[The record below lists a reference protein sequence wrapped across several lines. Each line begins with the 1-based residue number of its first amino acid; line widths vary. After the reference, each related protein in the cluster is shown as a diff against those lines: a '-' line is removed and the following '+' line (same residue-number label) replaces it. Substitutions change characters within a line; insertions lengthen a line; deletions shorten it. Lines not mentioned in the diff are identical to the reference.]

1 MLCLEAVVGLQ
12 CSDQT
17 SLLLSVSSGNGDS
30 NRSQENAASPIA
42 ALSSR
47 TRGCDEKDPSTS
59 FVVPRICG
67 DFTREEKRC
76 GEFGIL
82 IFDIPSRINSQPMGD
97 PISCHHLTRRRPL
110 FSLHACLMTRNH
122 WGSMFLPTCKPHI
135 MQQVNFCSLS
145 SRHLGYTRFFACSSL
160 ASYLIGDQNGGRSP
174 SQEPT
179 PVPFIIN
186 LRCKDSPMIQISA
199 NC

>member
-67 DFTREEKRC
+67 DFIREEKRC

-82 IFDIPSRINSQPMGD
+82 IFDIPSSLNSQTNGR
-97 PISCHHLTRRRPL
+97 SHL
-110 FSLHACLMTRNH
+110 
-122 WGSMFLPTCKPHI
+122 
-135 MQQVNFCSLS
+135 LS
-145 SRHLGYTRFFACSSL
+145 SSYQKKTSVLTSCMLDDKESLGKY
-160 ASYLIGDQNGGRSP
+160 
-174 SQEPT
+174 
-179 PVPFIIN
+179 VP
-186 LRCKDSPMIQISA
+186 PHM
-199 NC
+199 